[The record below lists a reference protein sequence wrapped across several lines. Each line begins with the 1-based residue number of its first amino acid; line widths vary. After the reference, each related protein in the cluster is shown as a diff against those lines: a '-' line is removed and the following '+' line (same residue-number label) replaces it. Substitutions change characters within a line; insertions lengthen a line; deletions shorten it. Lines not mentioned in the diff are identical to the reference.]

1 MTTTITSQDLTQD
14 SIKESFT
21 KLAEKAFSGAAT
33 YMNTLADS
41 LFTQAATTE
50 ARAALFQ
57 QQLANL
63 DTVAAH
69 VMDEMKAINSSAL
82 DTAIVT
88 RYNSLMTDLGKAE
101 AFISSAKQAASIG
114 SNLEGF
120 GNCALR
126 RAWHAA

>member
-1 MTTTITSQDLTQD
+1 MKRNAKLTP
-14 SIKESFT
+14 F
-21 KLAEKAFSGAAT
+21 GA
-33 YMNTLADS
+33 
-41 LFTQAATTE
+41 
-50 ARAALFQ
+50 
-57 QQLANL
+57 
-63 DTVAAH
+63 
-69 VMDEMKAINSSAL
+69 VMDEMKEINLSAL
-82 DTAIVT
+82 DNAIVT